1 MTEEAVA
8 VVGGGLAGCEAAWQL
23 ARRGVRVRLLE
34 MKPLRLSPAHSSESL
49 AELVCSNSLR
59 SDQLHNAV
67 GLLHEEL
74 RRLDSLV
81 LRAADAHRVPA
92 GKALAVDRARF
103 AASIT
108 EQIDA
113 EPRIERE
120 SVEVERIPSG
130 TVILATGPLTSDA
143 LAAAI
148 RELCGDALYFYDSI
162 SPIVYRDSVDASL
175 AFRASRY
182 EEGPGD
188 YLNVPLAR
196 PEYYAFIDALVKA
209 ETVPLHRCEEA
220 LYFEGCLPIEVMAER
235 GADTLRFGPMK
246 PVGLTDPAT
255 GEIPF
260 AVLQLRHEDEAGT
273 LLNLVGFQ
281 TRMRIGE
288 QRSLFR
294 GLPGLRNAVFA
305 RFGSV
310 HRNTFIRT
318 PVLLTERMEHRARP
332 GLFFAGQIAGVE
344 GYVESAALGLFV
356 GLEVARRRL
365 GQETP
370 LPPPTTALGSLLRY
384 LSEARPGT
392 FQPMNVNYG
401 LFPPLDGGG
410 RRVPKRDRNEKLSA
424 RALADL
430 APWAER
436 VRPA

>member
-1 MTEEAVA
+1 MVDEPVT

-34 MKPLRLSPAHSSESL
+34 MKPLRYSPAHSSESL

-59 SDQLHNAV
+59 SDQRHNAV
-67 GLLHEEL
+67 GLLHEEM
-74 RRLDSLV
+74 RRLGSLV
-81 LRAADAHRVPA
+81 LEAADSHRVPA
-92 GKALAVDRARF
+92 GKALAVDRVRFARF
-103 AASIT
+103 VT
-108 EQIDA
+108 DRIDS
-113 EPRIERE
+113 EPRIERGA
-120 SVEVERIPSG
+120 VEVKQIPAG

-143 LAAAI
+143 LASAI

-162 SPIVYRDSVDASL
+162 SPIVYRDSLDL
-175 AFRASRY
+175 DCAFLASRY
-182 EEGPGD
+182 EEGDGD

-196 PEYYAFIDALVKA
+196 SEYYAFVDALVKA
-209 ETVPLHRCEEA
+209 ETLPLHRFEEA

-246 PVGLTDPAT
+246 PVGLTDPET
-255 GEIPF
+255 GETPF
-260 AVLQLRHEDEAGT
+260 ALLQLRQEEATGT

-288 QRSLFR
+288 QRRIFGR
-294 GLPGLRNAVFA
+294 LPGFRDARFA

-318 PVLLTERMEHRARP
+318 PTLLSERMEHRARP

-356 GLEVARRRL
+356 GVEVARRRL
-365 GQETP
+365 GRETP
-370 LPPPTTALGSLLRY
+370 LPPRTTALGSLLRY
-384 LSEARPGT
+384 LTEARPRT

-401 LFPPLDGGG
+401 LFPPLERGG
-410 RRVPKRDRNEKLSA
+410 RRIPKRDRNERLSA
-424 RALADL
+424 RALVDL